1 MGFGGCRIRS
11 HPILRHRSARRGH
24 VRFGG
29 HVALA
34 EAFRVDDVVVLRSAR
49 APLHCVV
56 VVTRID
62 PVVPHRS
69 VPAAERVLGEAA
81 VAVRH
86 AAIEHL
92 AVDRIAD
99 EAVLLA
105 REAWVFAGAGG
116 ALGLL
121 LLSFFRRFRRFRVL
135 VALLFTA
142 VDVVLVVRRFRLL
155 GFLGLLR
162 LLRFRFQWSL
172 LVGRFRSAEVFGH
185 LVHVGRFSGHWSRRG
200 VLLILISVDLVVS
213 AATLGSFRLVRMN
226 ADALDAGVNRSGAT
240 TELVRGQLAVFLN
253 ASVKGVTVVWV
264 RGETFLLALESGRGS
279 C

>member
-1 MGFGGCRIRS
+1 MGFRGCRIRS
-11 HPILRHRSARRGH
+11 YPILRHRSARRGH

-49 APLHCVV
+49 APLDCVV

-62 PVVPHRS
+62 PVVPHGS
-69 VPAAERVLGEAA
+69 VSAAERVLGEAA

-86 AAIEHL
+86 APVEHL

-105 REAWVFAGAGG
+105 REARVFARAGG

-121 LLSFFRRFRRFRVL
+121 SFLRFRRFRVL
-135 VALLFTA
+135 VALFFTT

-162 LLRFRFQWSL
+162 FRFRWSL
-172 LVGRFRSAEVFGH
+172 LVGRFRSAKVFGH
-185 LVHVGRFSGHWSRRG
+185 LVHVGRLSGHWPGRG
-200 VLLILISVDLVVS
+200 VLLVLVSVDLVVS
-213 AATLGSFRLVRMN
+213 AAALGSFRLVRMD
-226 ADALDAGVNRSGAT
+226 ADALDAGVNRPGAT
-240 TELVRGQLAVFLN
+240 SELVRGQLAVFLN
-253 ASVKGVTVVWV
+253 ASVKGVTVVGV
-264 RGETFLLALESGRGS
+264 RGETFLLALESSRGS

>member
-11 HPILRHRSARRGH
+11 HSILRHRSARRGH
-24 VRFGG
+24 VRFSG

-34 EAFRVDDVVVLRSAR
+34 EAFRVDDVIVLRSAR
-49 APLHCVV
+49 APFHGVV
-56 VVTRID
+56 VVTGID
-62 PVVPHRS
+62 PVVPHGS
-69 VPAAERVLGEAA
+69 VSAAERILGEAA

-86 AAIEHL
+86 AAVEHL
-92 AVDRIAD
+92 TVDRVSD

-105 REAWVFAGAGG
+105 REARVFAGACG

-121 LLSFFRRFRRFRVL
+121 LLSFLRFRRFRVL

-142 VDVVLVVRRFRLL
+142 VDVVFVVRRFRLL

-162 LLRFRFQWSL
+162 LLRFRFRWTL
-172 LVGRFRSAEVFGH
+172 LVGRFRSAKVFGH
-185 LVHVGRFSGHWSRRG
+185 LVHVGRFSSHRSRRG
-200 VLLILISVDLVVS
+200 VLLILIPIDLIVS
-213 AATLGSFRLVRMN
+213 AAALGSFRLVRMD
-226 ADALDAGVNRSGAT
+226 ADALHAGVNRSGPT
-240 TELVRGQLAVFLN
+240 SKLVRGQLAVFFN
-253 ASVKGVTVVWV
+253 ASVKGVTVVGV